1 MIFFFTLYFLLSLA
15 ISFLLSLISSKRLF
29 KIFIFSV
36 SFSLFSTF
44 WFSVP
49 GEQNLAPIFSILFLE
64 LTIFE
69 GNGIYRVLRPL
80 ALTFLVFFTISL
92 IFWKKKPRNL

>member
-1 MIFFFTLYFLLSLA
+1 MIFFFTIYFLLSLA
-15 ISFLLSLISSKRLF
+15 ISFLLSLLSSRRLF

-36 SFSLFSTF
+36 SFSIFSTF

-64 LTIFE
+64 LTILE
-69 GNGIYRVLRPL
+69 GNGIHRVLRPL
-80 ALTFLVFFTISL
+80 VLTFLVFFTISL
-92 IFWKKKPRNL
+92 IFWKKKPRN

>member
-1 MIFFFTLYFLLSLA
+1 MIFFFTIYFLLSLA
-15 ISFLLSLISSKRLF
+15 ISFLLSLLSSRRLF

-36 SFSLFSTF
+36 SFSIFSTF

-64 LTIFE
+64 LTILE

-80 ALTFLVFFTISL
+80 VLTFLVFFTISL
-92 IFWKKKPRNL
+92 IFWKKKPRN

>member
-1 MIFFFTLYFLLSLA
+1 MIFFFTIYFLLSLA
-15 ISFLLSLISSKRLF
+15 ISLLLSLLSSRRLF

-36 SFSLFSTF
+36 SFSIFSTF

-64 LTIFE
+64 LTILE

-80 ALTFLVFFTISL
+80 VLTFLVFFTISL
-92 IFWKKKPRNL
+92 IFWKKKPRN